1 MRQFKFLGFLTLL
14 SGTVT
19 AAPVPDVPGA
29 RLQTA
34 AYVGMRWS
42 GAAAREDPALQ
53 KFLTDWADAWSARDV
68 ERYLSFYA
76 PTFRPTG
83 GMSRAAW
90 EAQRRQRMAGVSSIR
105 VELSDIK
112 FEQDRGNRARA
123 LFTQRFRSDRVD
135 STNVK
140 RLVLEKFQHRW
151 YIVEEVAVKK

>member
-1 MRQFKFLGFLTLL
+1 MQRCKFLGFLTLL
-14 SGTVT
+14 SGTIT
-19 AAPVPDVPGA
+19 AAPVPDFPGA

-42 GAAAREDPALQ
+42 GGTAQEDPALQ

-68 ERYLSFYA
+68 ERYFSFYA
-76 PTFRPTG
+76 PTFRPTS

-90 EAQRRQRMAGVSSIR
+90 EAQRRQRISGASSIR

-135 STNVK
+135 STDVK
-140 RLVLEKFQHRW
+140 RLVLEKSQHRW